1 MTKSD
6 SIKNIAEALNKFQ
19 HKMEPIVKS
28 ASNPFFK
35 SKYADLPSILEAIK
49 EPMKDNGLSITQ
61 FPSGT
66 NGLTTLLMHTSGEWI
81 EDTFTMTP
89 VDNKPQTAGSW
100 ITYMRRYAIG
110 AVLGLSTEVDDDGN
124 YASGNKKK
132 KVDTDKPPF
141 NDDGSDPDED

>member
-1 MTKSD
+1 
-6 SIKNIAEALNKFQ
+6 
-19 HKMEPIVKS
+19 MEPIAKS

-49 EPMKDNGLSITQ
+49 KPMKDNGLSITQ

-66 NGLTTLLMHTSGEWI
+66 NGLSTLLMHTSGEWI
-81 EDTFTMTP
+81 EDNFTMTP

-124 YASGNKKK
+124 FASGNKKK